1 MTEQVSGFV
10 RQKSSEGTFILS
22 NDCTLDAELT
32 TTGDLEI
39 VGQTQDMDNLV
50 TITAASNKRH
60 ITLNN
65 PHSLTLRYLELT
77 GGKRT
82 DAGQV
87 YGMGGSGG
95 SISHE
100 STSSD
105 TSLYI
110 YSCIFRNNHA
120 AYYSTSVLY
129 RVHAGAIWFHSEG
142 SMYIY
147 DSQFLNNNAT
157 GTGGAIAAG
166 GDTGTIEVYRTLF
179 KENTARD
186 GGGAYYVEG
195 GGGATG
201 TTVKFY
207 EVSFV
212 DNNVRYPM
220 LPGQIVGWYNAD
232 DSRNPPPDGWGFDIQ
247 FESNYQVILVNTIT
261 ANPIGPLSYKYGSYL
276 WGKIIKIQ
284 IGQVTKLFINA
295 LITHVLKHH
304 LQVIALILEIQHM
317 GREEL

>member
-1 MTEQVSGFV
+1 
-10 RQKSSEGTFILS
+10 
-22 NDCTLDAELT
+22 
-32 TTGDLEI
+32 
-39 VGQTQDMDNLV
+39 
-50 TITAASNKRH
+50 
-60 ITLNN
+60 
-65 PHSLTLRYLELT
+65 
-77 GGKRT
+77 
-82 DAGQV
+82 
-87 YGMGGSGG
+87 
-95 SISHE
+95 
-100 STSSD
+100 
-105 TSLYI
+105 
-110 YSCIFRNNHA
+110 
-120 AYYSTSVLY
+120 
-129 RVHAGAIWFHSEG
+129 
-142 SMYIY
+142 MYIY

-166 GDTGTIEVYRTLF
+166 GDTGTIEVYSTLF

-276 WGKIIKIQ
+276 WGGENYKDSNWPSNKAIH
-284 IGQVTKLFINA
+284 KLS
-295 LITHVLKHH
+295 LIHISEPT
-304 LQVIALILEIQHM
+304 
-317 GREEL
+317 RPY